1 MSPIVEPAG
10 QAHPIGAGAS
20 MSPGNQILA
29 LTANNASTNSTTIKA
44 GNNVER
50 KKANAVELV
59 GAFCSSGSWSS

>member
-1 MSPIVEPAG
+1 
-10 QAHPIGAGAS
+10 